1 MKNEVHNIK
10 KTIYLNRSLDEMIM
24 KIAEENKCSFQKT
37 MRYLIK
43 NGIKNK
49 QVVLKDYRRDYNNE

>member
-1 MKNEVHNIK
+1 MKKEVHNIK

-49 QVVLKDYRRDYNNE
+49 QGGLKDYAVQ